1 MMARF
6 STLNQVYVEF
16 CKNKVTFMNFTN
28 PETTT
33 IDHECFIQGKLL
45 PGGYMIADIAK
56 WHQMQRE
63 LLKFMIFFFLPYNFF
78 LFF

>member
-1 MMARF
+1 
-6 STLNQVYVEF
+6 
-16 CKNKVTFMNFTN
+16 MNFTN

-56 WHQMQRE
+56 
-63 LLKFMIFFFLPYNFF
+63 
-78 LFF
+78 